1 MKIQDILLMRQEI
14 LLTLMILFI
23 LVGEIIRTEYQLK
36 RYLQIYIGLFT
47 LITLIGFIPQES
59 GTIFGGM
66 YHTDNTFGLL
76 KNILNIGTLIVLL
89 QSMPWLETEPNKN
102 KSGEFYILL
111 LSTLVGMDFM
121 ISSQNFLMMYLGLEL
136 ASIPIAI
143 LAGYE
148 KMKNQSAEAG
158 IKYIFMSAL
167 SSGILLFGIS
177 MIYGTTGSIDFKE
190 ISERF
195 SAESLP
201 MLGFI
206 FFVAGM
212 GFKISL
218 VPFHLW
224 TADVYEGSPISVTAF
239 LSVISKGAAVFV
251 FTFILYHIFGNFTQI
266 WHNVLYV
273 LAILTMT
280 IGNLFALRQNNIK
293 RFLAFSS
300 IAQAG
305 FILLGIIGSDAKGMA
320 SVIYFILVYLFTNL
334 GAFGVVA
341 AISNASGKEN
351 IEDYKGFYK
360 TNPRLSWLMTLALF
374 SLAGIPPVAGFF
386 GKFFLFM
393 SAASAG
399 FYILVL
405 IAVLNVIISLYYYLR
420 VVKAMFIDKSEEPI
434 PYFVT
439 APSIKIG
446 MVICLAGII
455 IIGLVGGVY
464 EYVLGLSGGISNIF

>member
-1 MKIQDILLMRQEI
+1 MKIQDLLLMRQEI
-14 LLTLMILFI
+14 LITLLILFVI
-23 LVGEIIRTEYQLK
+23 VGDIFRTENQLK
-36 RYLQIYIGLFT
+36 TYLRIYTGLFT
-47 LITLIGFIPQES
+47 LITFIGFIPQQTGS
-59 GTIFGGM
+59 LFGGM
-66 YHTDNTFGLL
+66 YYTDPTFGLL

-89 QSMPWLETEPNKN
+89 QSIPWLENEFNKN
-102 KSGEFYILL
+102 KSGEFFILI
-111 LSTLVGMDFM
+111 LSTLAGMNFM

-136 ASIPIAI
+136 ASIPVAI
-143 LAGYE
+143 LAAYE
-148 KMKNQSAEAG
+148 KKKSQSAEAG

-177 MIYGTTGSIDFKE
+177 LIYGTTGSVDFKE
-190 ISERF
+190 VAQHF
-195 SAESLP
+195 TAESLP

-206 FFVAGM
+206 FFIAGM

-224 TADVYEGSPISVTAF
+224 TADVYEGAPISVTAF

-251 FTFILYHIFGNFTQI
+251 FTFILYRIFGSFSQI

-280 IGNLFALRQNNIK
+280 IGNLFALRQDNIK
-293 RFLAFSS
+293 RFFAFSS
-300 IAQAG
+300 ISQAG

-320 SVIYFILVYLFTNL
+320 SVIYFMLIYLFTNL
-334 GAFGVVA
+334 GAFGVIA

-351 IEDYKGFYK
+351 IDDYKGFYK
-360 TNPRLSWLMTLALF
+360 TNPRLTWLMTLALF

-393 SAASAG
+393 SAASTG

-420 VVKAMFIDKSEEPI
+420 VVKAMFIDQNETPI
-434 PYFVT
+434 PYFNT
-439 APSIKIG
+439 APSLKISLI
-446 MVICLAGII
+446 ICLAGII
-455 IIGLVGGVY
+455 LVGLIGGIY
-464 EYVLGLSGGISNIF
+464 EYILSFSSGLSNII